1 MSDQAEL
8 RRPDGEP
15 FRFLI
20 VDDSD
25 FILKSLRVTIK
36 LLGGDVVGEARDGVE
51 AIDLYRKLR
60 PDMVTCDIV
69 MPTMT
74 GVDVV
79 RQLMAMD
86 PEARVVMVSSL
97 GHQEMVREA
106 IGAGARYF
114 IVKPFKPAE
123 AAATLAQVIRKLY
136 RL

>member
-1 MSDQAEL
+1 MSDLEL
-8 RRPDGEP
+8 RKADGEP
-15 FRFLI
+15 FRYLI

-36 LLGGDVVGEARDGVE
+36 LMGGEVVGEARDGQE
-51 AIDLYRKLR
+51 ALELYRKLR
-60 PDMVTCDIV
+60 PDLVTCDIV
-69 MPTMT
+69 MPNMT

-79 RQLMAMD
+79 RNLMSTD
-86 PEARVVMVSSL
+86 PDAKIVMISSL

-123 AAATLAQVIRKLY
+123 AAATLGAVLRKLY